1 MEFRKLFRVSAK
13 SDISFISGFLR
24 VTIEHGVNPARMAFD
39 SAIFVWVVWGIIHS
53 WPKDAFFSKAVFI
66 LVTAGAVADLAY
78 QLIGSEILEFG
89 PEGLKVRRNYLGWEY
104 IRNYEIDKCS
114 ELSWQPEAGREGDF
128 VLECR
133 VGWRKIQF
141 GKYLSEAQALEIL
154 SELQRYLPTVAQ
166 KMGAFPGPGKEHIT
180 RLGLS

>member
-1 MEFRKLFRVSAK
+1 
-13 SDISFISGFLR
+13 
-24 VTIEHGVNPARMAFD
+24 
-39 SAIFVWVVWGIIHS
+39 
-53 WPKDAFFSKAVFI
+53 
-66 LVTAGAVADLAY
+66 
-78 QLIGSEILEFG
+78 
-89 PEGLKVRRNYLGWEY
+89 LGWEY
-104 IRNYEIDKCS
+104 IRNYGIDKCS

-133 VGWRKIQF
+133 VGWQKIQF

-154 SELQRYLPTVAQ
+154 SELQRYLPAVAQ